1 MRPGPLGPGRAVPS
15 LAHEC
20 SSISSHRGPY
30 SLSLWSRSLS
40 LSLSLSLS
48 PLHHIYIHT
57 HTHTHIYI
65 YIYYTHIL
73 YVPIAY
79 ISMFILFLT
88 LAIVLC
94 KLWSLVSVTSV
105 TSALRLSYHGAHL
118 QGPADAGGANIQCL
132 AERAR
137 GSFAADR
144 VLEN

>member
-1 MRPGPLGPGRAVPS
+1 MSALPS
-15 LAHEC
+15 LPTGVPIA
-20 SSISSHRGPY
+20 
-30 SLSLWSRSLS
+30 SLSGLS
-40 LSLSLSLS
+40 LSLSS
-48 PLHHIYIHT
+48 PSYIY
-57 HTHTHIYI
+57 THTHIYI